1 MRELLDI
8 KSSLQTA
15 SQVKNFLLVTVAEG
29 PLAGKQFPVVTGLAE
44 MLSEERRLCDHIDR
58 CILSEDEMADG
69 ASPAAPGYPQK
80 DFPADR
86 SGQDADPCDD
96 FVFR

>member
-1 MRELLDI
+1 M
-8 KSSLQTA
+8 
-15 SQVKNFLLVTVAEG
+15 TVAEG

-69 ASPAAPGYPQK
+69 ASPLLRDIRRK

>member
-1 MRELLDI
+1 M
-8 KSSLQTA
+8 
-15 SQVKNFLLVTVAEG
+15 TVAEG

-44 MLSEERRLCDHIDR
+44 MLSEERGVSADHIDR
-58 CILSEDEMADG
+58 CILSEDEMADER
-69 ASPAAPGYPQK
+69 SPLAPGYPQK